1 MSFSKGAPSESDV
14 KTHYAPSIQCP
25 IGWRLHDPIGNG
37 RCTHVPAALCRGY
50 SHSCMEPP
58 QRWGWCRR
66 RAFSLN
72 GLPPSIPAKVRPF
85 LDAPHPLLL
94 VRSDRDGSAREGWAR
109 DAAANAHVSSARG
122 ALPPHA
128 RPPVNEACGHLARA
142 DGHWGV
148 PPAQSPPRVRGGCW
162 TALPLTPCNA
172 YARSGRA
179 RGRPPAP
186 ITLFSVAPPT
196 LSPSW
201 PDTLLARGIPVGG
214 RRVVEPVLP
223 RQRCQD
229 VRAAGLAS
237 RARGGIRPAVHASCA
252 WRDGGGGGPPCAP
265 LPPPAIG
272 SRVQRWWRQ

>member
-1 MSFSKGAPSESDV
+1 MSFSKGAPPESDV

-128 RPPVNEACGHLARA
+128 SVGTSRGRTVTGVSRPRKARPEYGVAAGPHFPSHPATRTPAAGERAVALPPRSLSFPSRPP
-142 DGHWGV
+142 
-148 PPAQSPPRVRGGCW
+148 
-162 TALPLTPCNA
+162 
-172 YARSGRA
+172 
-179 RGRPPAP
+179 
-186 ITLFSVAPPT
+186 